1 MNPDEIMLLDWL
13 NRSTGSSRLSN
24 AMFNGIKSGSM
35 NGKAWLEQIRQWSL
49 ECVEGATLAL
59 NAAERIYGKT
69 LK

>member
-13 NRSTGSSRLSN
+13 AKTKRSKHALEDIKRGSDCGKKWLNWFRRWS
-24 AMFNGIKSGSM
+24 AEGID
-35 NGKAWLEQIRQWSL
+35 
-49 ECVEGATLAL
+49 GATAAL